1 MFVLVPHNTFFFFF
15 LFFLQGLLFILY
27 NFYYDGK
34 IKDQTS
40 LLITVTQNVLIF
52 GNLLCL
58 FSQISF

>member
-1 MFVLVPHNTFFFFF
+1 MFVLVPRNTFFF
-15 LFFLQGLLFILY
+15 FFLQGLLFILY

-58 FSQISF
+58 FFQISF

>member
-1 MFVLVPHNTFFFFF
+1 MFVLVPRNTFFY
-15 LFFLQGLLFILY
+15 FFLQGLLFILY

>member
-1 MFVLVPHNTFFFFF
+1 MFVLVPRNTFFF
-15 LFFLQGLLFILY
+15 FFLQGLLFILY